1 MNLFR
6 LNLQFFAEEGGA
18 GAGGSGGGLGNEGN
32 SGAGAGGAAGLGAD
46 GGAAGGNPGG
56 PDDKSGEKGAGS
68 GENVPLTAE
77 AVQKMIQAETDR
89 VRTEYSKKMRKIED
103 EKDALIKDKMS
114 ESEKKD
120 FELQKREREIREA
133 EGRLLQSNI
142 EIEATNALSAAEIP
156 LSFKE
161 FVVGDSVEKTKE
173 KVTNLQKLWKTA
185 VDAEVEKRF
194 AAGGRVP
201 PKNPANP
208 KGNSSSVNDLIR
220 GALRR

>member
-18 GAGGSGGGLGNEGN
+18 GAGGSEGGLGGEDK
-32 SGAGAGGAAGLGAD
+32 SGAGAAGAAGSGGAD
-46 GGAAGGNPGG
+46 GGSNDKGGG
-56 PDDKSGEKGAGS
+56 DKGAGS

-133 EGRLLQSNI
+133 ESRLLQSNI

-173 KVTNLQKLWKTA
+173 KVTNLQKLWKSA